1 MESTD
6 SLAGTHRLTACST
19 CSTRIAS
26 SRSRD
31 AGRQFQSLSSRRR
44 TFVCSRR
51 TCACASS
58 RARSASL
65 DLTAARPTCWRHV
78 ATSCGMRAQ
87 LPEGPICSFSCTD
100 WPSRMAREPQIVR
113 ASDAEHCPTSGGA
126 VPMEQ
131 ISPRD
136 GRFVSSDARCYDVR
150 GSRGWTRRRA
160 GRNRTGQILAQN
172 GLGAGWPIGRIAR
185 VGAL

>member
-1 MESTD
+1 M
-6 SLAGTHRLTACST
+6 
-19 CSTRIAS
+19 
-26 SRSRD
+26 
-31 AGRQFQSLSSRRR
+31 SSRRR

-87 LPEGPICSFSCTD
+87 LPEGPISSFSCTD
-100 WPSRMAREPQIVR
+100 WPSRMAYEPQIVH

-136 GRFVSSDARCYDVR
+136 GRFVRSDARCYDVR
-150 GSRGWTRRRA
+150 GSRGWTRQRA

-185 VGAL
+185 VGALIDWIRFWLLGDIENGNRVRCTRQRR